1 MSNVSSYCGFFL
13 VLPFWK
19 LHIILPLSAVHGS
32 IIDFARA
39 AHGVLVYVTD
49 TILLKLVF
57 NLITCTPGFNFIFG

>member
-1 MSNVSSYCGFFL
+1 MYTS
-13 VLPFWK
+13 
-19 LHIILPLSAVHGS
+19 IIL